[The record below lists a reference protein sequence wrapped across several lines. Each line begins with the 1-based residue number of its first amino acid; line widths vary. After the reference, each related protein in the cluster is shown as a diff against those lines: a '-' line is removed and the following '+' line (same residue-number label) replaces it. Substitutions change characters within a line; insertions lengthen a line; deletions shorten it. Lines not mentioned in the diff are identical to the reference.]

1 MRLSQET
8 IHLLCLFRDNGAIE
22 AWQTSEKLEFVFMV
36 DNIPVE
42 MEFYAREDS
51 ITVEPRIITGQG

>member
-1 MRLSQET
+1 MRLSEET
-8 IHLLCLFRDNGAIE
+8 IHLLCLFRDNQSIE

-42 MEFYAREDS
+42 MEFYARNGN
-51 ITVEPRIITGQG
+51 ITVEPRILTGQG